1 METVLILNYR
11 DFLTLYILHHNKK
24 LLSQPGYQGIN
35 VAGEA
40 LRLHFNSTVPEVL
53 DPAGNEKFTGEAAGG
68 AAESYFLHIAGKYV
82 MKPVFIHRY
91 LRTLQK
97 GSAPQRKRSLK
108 ALFLQF
114 IEKTA

>member
-1 METVLILNYR
+1 METVLIMNYR

-24 LLSQPGYQGIN
+24 LLSQPGYHGIN

-82 MKPVFIHRY
+82 MKPVIISTDIPPHSKNWWCGYSIRMSCPSQ
-91 LRTLQK
+91 L
-97 GSAPQRKRSLK
+97 P
-108 ALFLQF
+108 
-114 IEKTA
+114 